1 MDRYRE
7 LVRVYDSSRIYILRF
22 EVSMYGLNLSLT
34 AIAFIL
40 HIIIDYIEDTIG
52 DDFQLPFS
60 MQTLIE
66 RLRSTRPFQLKGLYF
81 DPQSYAAIY
90 PHFDVYYRF
99 YRLLTDV
106 DDESESIDNFT
117 TTTITVDQHA
127 MSATPPSMNHIDSET
142 TTSVNDKQQQ
152 NDVYLSPQLYIIRR
166 LFFFIFLIIYIIAI
180 PICLM

>member
-1 MDRYRE
+1 
-7 LVRVYDSSRIYILRF
+7 
-22 EVSMYGLNLSLT
+22 MYGLNLSLT

-90 PHFDVYYRF
+90 PDFNVYYRF

-106 DDESESIDNFT
+106 DDESGSIDNFT

-127 MSATPPSMNHIDSET
+127 MSATPPSPPSMNHIDLET
-142 TTSVNDKQQQ
+142 TTPVDDKQQQ
-152 NDVYLSPQLYIIRR
+152 NDVYLSPRLYIIRR